1 MATAPPN
8 VPEPRPWRVLASGAA
23 VALSAALAFAP
34 ALGGGFVFDD
44 HLLVD
49 GNPLLDGPLW
59 RVWLGEGSADFWPL
73 TYTLFWG
80 EWRAFGASPAAYH
93 AVSIALHA
101 AAAVL
106 LWRVL
111 LRLRVPGALPG
122 ALAFAVH
129 PVAVESVAWIS
140 EQKNVLS
147 GALALGAA
155 LSYLRQREEGGRG
168 RYALALLLFLLALLA
183 KTSTV
188 MLPVV
193 LLGAAAVREGRV
205 RREDLRAT
213 APFLALSLALG
224 AVTVWFQHTRALGAT
239 PSGRGL
245 VERVGGAAWALLSYL
260 RAAFL
265 PVDLAFVSPP
275 WPVPPGAPLFLAPL
289 ALVLLAAAASPWL
302 WRGAARPALLAVGYH
317 ALMVLPVLGLLD
329 MAVFLFTPVANHLQY
344 LALMGPAALFG
355 WAAARLRARWPA
367 RGPAAAGLV
376 LAALGAST
384 AARATA
390 FRDDL
395 TLWRSA
401 AEAAP
406 QSLMAAWMHA
416 EQVALA
422 GRPREALGL
431 VEAAAARLRDPA
443 ERDRARA
450 LALLQR
456 RDVDGALRALEAANA
471 VRLEPVFQYEIAQML
486 LQAGRPLEALRT
498 LAPLLEAAPRSPDY
512 RQLEARARA
521 ALGGDDGA
529 GG

>member
-1 MATAPPN
+1 MAKALSS
-8 VPEPRPWRVLASGAA
+8 VPDPASRRVLTGAA
-23 VALSAALAFAP
+23 IALSAALAYAP

-44 HLLVD
+44 HLLIG

-59 RVWLGEGSADFWPL
+59 RIWLGDGSADFWPL
-73 TYTLFWG
+73 TYSLFWV
-80 EWRAFGASPAAYH
+80 EWRALGASPAGYH

-111 LRLRVPGALPG
+111 LRLRVPGAALG
-122 ALAFAVH
+122 AVAFAVH

-147 GALALGAA
+147 GALFLGAA
-155 LSYLRQREEGGRG
+155 LLFLRHRDEGGRG
-168 RYALALLLFLLALLA
+168 RYARSLLLFLLALLA

-188 MLPVV
+188 MLPAA
-193 LLGAAAVREGRV
+193 LLGIAAVREGRL
-205 RREDLRAT
+205 RREDARAT
-213 APFLALSLALG
+213 APFFALSLALG
-224 AVTVWFQHTRALGAT
+224 AVTVWFQLTRALAAT

-275 WPVPPGAPLFLAPL
+275 WPVLPGEPLYLAPL
-289 ALVLLAAAASPWL
+289 LALLLAAAAIPWL
-302 WRGAARPALLAVGYH
+302 WRGPARPALLAIGYH

-344 LALMGPAALFG
+344 LALMGPAALLG
-355 WAAARLRARWPA
+355 WAAARLRARWPVPGA
-367 RGPAAAGLV
+367 AAAGLV
-376 LAALGAST
+376 LAALGVST
-384 AARATA
+384 ATRATA

-395 TLWRSA
+395 ALWRA
-401 AEAAP
+401 ASEDAP

-416 EQVALA
+416 EQVAAA
-422 GRPREALGL
+422 GSPREALGL
-431 VEAAAARLRDPA
+431 LEAAAARLRDPA
-443 ERDRARA
+443 ERERARA
-450 LALLQR
+450 LLLLQR
-456 RDVDGALRALEAANA
+456 RDVAGALAALEAANS

-486 LQAGRPLEALRT
+486 LQAGRPVEALGA
-498 LAPLLEAAPRSPDY
+498 LAPLLAAAPRSPDY

-521 ALGGDDGA
+521 ALGQ
-529 GG
+529 